1 MKYTVEF
8 KLNPKGT
15 FSVTDIVADCKL
27 RAKVSAIETL
37 RLCGYP
43 LSDIKKYTVKE
54 IKWTSFWKQ

>member
-8 KLNPKGT
+8 KLKPKGT
-15 FSVTDIVADCKL
+15 FSITDIDADCKL

-54 IKWTSFWKQ
+54 IK